1 MKKIFLVVVVL
12 AVTGAIMLSV
22 VDVAPPR
29 SLTAGRMQTTKRR
42 ILRYAHQHGELPTS
56 LSILARIGGYGNEI
70 VDGWKRPLI
79 FETSPTGLISL
90 RSLGRDGKIGGEG
103 DDADIVRSFPARD
116 AQNRWSDESVAWA
129 EDSFVRQRF

>member
-1 MKKIFLVVVVL
+1 MRVKKIFLVVVVL

-42 ILRYAHQHGELPTS
+42 ILRYAHQYGELPTS

-103 DDADIVRSFPARD
+103 DD
-116 AQNRWSDESVAWA
+116 
-129 EDSFVRQRF
+129 